1 MSAVAGFAGGKPSS
15 VIRLE
20 TSLLEIPLC
29 IHLVLFIAARKAL
42 SPTSSCQ
49 APGRT
54 YEHVMES
61 LLSLFRFSPIEWA
74 ESHAEQSPGLVT
86 TPLADTQECLL

>member
-1 MSAVAGFAGGKPSS
+1 MSAAAGIAGGKPSS

-20 TSLLEIPLC
+20 TILLETPMR
-29 IHLVLFIAARKAL
+29 IHLVLLVAARKVL
-42 SPTSSCQ
+42 SPTTSCL

-61 LLSLFRFSPIEWA
+61 LLSLFRLSPIEWA
-74 ESHAEQSPGLVT
+74 ESHAEQSPGLGMN
-86 TPLADTQECLL
+86 PFADTQECLL

>member
-1 MSAVAGFAGGKPSS
+1 VAGIAGGKPSS

-20 TSLLEIPLC
+20 TSLLESPLC
-29 IHLVLFIAARKAL
+29 IHLVLFIAARKVL
-42 SPTSSCQ
+42 SPTTSCL

-61 LLSLFRFSPIEWA
+61 LLSLFRLSLIEWA
-74 ESHAEQSPGLVT
+74 ESHVEQSPGLVT
-86 TPLADTQECLL
+86 TSLADTQERLQ